1 MSEDAVGKEPDSPGV
16 SPHDD
21 DAKALSRIHPERRA
35 TSDSAADVSSNTLLD
50 DDLDDIA
57 AMEAALEAAEA
68 KKAKRESTKTQ
79 PSTLLGSVPPPTTTA
94 PFTFSKPAAAKP
106 ATAPAKP
113 LVQTKEAEAEQ
124 AHRKAAADA
133 RMREA
138 NMQSARSMQHERART
153 QQREAAAT
161 KILESKEKTA
171 TTARLLQKEQEKK
184 LRETFKSKTTKKK
197 KPTKHR
203 NNSRFDDEAEVDND
217 SDIED
222 DGDGEEPDTFIV
234 CDDEEDD
241 GDRATQKKKKQTDK
255 PKNQGPEAAGE
266 KGSSSSVTVDHEVV
280 DDDDDDEDE
289 AVVTKVNTPKA
300 KKTENQERKYP
311 LPADDDDALEQKQ
324 QRVDDQK
331 AAKLKT
337 QISLQDAE
345 VLRIQAESEA
355 VAQRL
360 AGAVRKRKMLED
372 QMSMLASGGKE
383 FVVDEKAKKKSFE
396 GVPELFALER
406 MFTAFEKET
415 PYDEDD
421 TEEYELREMVK
432 NVIRNSCEA
441 ITETDSA
448 CRDLGRKRQRK
459 DPEVVWQLKYTALAD
474 SDDEKSARVV
484 VSMTCT
490 ESRFEYTGECFAVV
504 KSRSENVVDELE
516 KARNSWKFMINFQE
530 ENLDFGASLL
540 AVMYYTYRCVI
551 WARFTRALH

>member
-1 MSEDAVGKEPDSPGV
+1 MSEEAAGKEPDSPGV
-16 SPHDD
+16 SPHDH
-21 DAKALSRIHPERRA
+21 DAKTLSDIHPGRRDA
-35 TSDSAADVSSNTLLD
+35 SGVSSNTQLD
-50 DDLDDIA
+50 DDPDAIA
-57 AMEAALEAAEA
+57 EMEAALEAAEEA
-68 KKAKRESTKTQ
+68 KKAKSQPAKTP
-79 PSTLLGSVPPPTTTA
+79 PSTLLGSVPPPKTTA
-94 PFTFSKPAAAKP
+94 PFSFSKSAAPKPVAMKLPA
-106 ATAPAKP
+106 
-113 LVQTKEAEAEQ
+113 QTKEAEAEQ
-124 AHRKAAADA
+124 ARKKAAADA
-133 RMREA
+133 RMREV
-138 NMQSARSMQHERART
+138 NSQSARSMQHERART

-184 LRETFKSKTTKKK
+184 LRETFKSKSTKKK

-203 NNSRFDDEAEVDND
+203 NNSRFDDEAGVDND

-222 DGDGEEPDTFIV
+222 EGDGEEPDDSIA
-234 CDDEEDD
+234 CGDDDD
-241 GDRATQKKKKQTDK
+241 DDDYAQKKKKQTDK
-255 PKNQGPEAAGE
+255 DKPKNEEPDADDEE
-266 KGSSSSVTVDHEVV
+266 SSSSSSAISHEVI
-280 DDDDDDEDE
+280 DDDDEDEDE
-289 AVVTKVNTPKA
+289 AVVTKVHTPKGR
-300 KKTENQERKYP
+300 KKESQERKYP

-324 QRVDDQK
+324 QRVDNQK
-331 AAKLKT
+331 AEELKT
-337 QISLQDAE
+337 QISLQEVE
-345 VLRIQAESEA
+345 VLRIQTESEA

-360 AGAVRKRKMLED
+360 AGAVHKRKMLED
-372 QMSMLASGGKE
+372 QMSMSASGGKE
-383 FVVDEKAKKKSFE
+383 FVVAGKGKKKAFE

-406 MFTAFEKET
+406 MFSAFEKET

-504 KSRSENVVDELE
+504 KSRSEVVVDELE
-516 KARNSWKFMINFQE
+516 KARNSWKFMIGFQE

-540 AVMYYTYRCVI
+540 AVVYYTYRCVI
-551 WARFTRALH
+551 WARFSRALH